1 MELKSMLEYQEL
13 DRQVF
18 MLEKK
23 LRESDELKN
32 ANKVLA
38 AFKQSQD
45 VIVGLSSKAQQRM
58 DAVVRLEEKYR
69 RIARELE
76 ELDSESDNI
85 EGVKEAEFYEKRL
98 SEIGK
103 TLKELEKD
111 IIAANDDLKR
121 LSGAISRELQDQQQL
136 KTQYAAAKKKYDNL
150 KITILKDA
158 QPFVKQMEPLKKDID
173 PKLMERYLR
182 VRNNKKMP
190 VLVPYTASGGF
201 GGCMMEL
208 SENEKG
214 KLTASGICECPN
226 CGRLVYK
233 V

>member
-190 VLVPYTASGGF
+190 VLVPYNASGGC

>member
-190 VLVPYTASGGF
+190 VLVPYTASGGR

>member
-190 VLVPYTASGGF
+190 VLVPYTASGGC

-208 SENEKG
+208 SESEKG
-214 KLTASGICECPN
+214 KLSANGICECPN

-233 V
+233 I

>member
-1 MELKSMLEYQEL
+1 M
-13 DRQVF
+13 
-18 MLEKK
+18 
-23 LRESDELKN
+23 
-32 ANKVLA
+32 
-38 AFKQSQD
+38 
-45 VIVGLSSKAQQRM
+45 
-58 DAVVRLEEKYR
+58 
-69 RIARELE
+69 
-76 ELDSESDNI
+76 
-85 EGVKEAEFYEKRL
+85 
-98 SEIGK
+98 
-103 TLKELEKD
+103 LEKD

-190 VLVPYTASGGF
+190 VLVPYTASGGC

-233 V
+233 A

>member
-58 DAVVRLEEKYR
+58 DAEVRLEEKYR

-190 VLVPYTASGGF
+190 VLVPYTASGGC

-208 SENEKG
+208 YENEKG

>member
-190 VLVPYTASGGF
+190 VLVPYTA
-201 GGCMMEL
+201 
-208 SENEKG
+208 
-214 KLTASGICECPN
+214 
-226 CGRLVYK
+226 
-233 V
+233 

>member
-190 VLVPYTASGGF
+190 VLVPYTASGGC

-208 SENEKG
+208 SESEKG

-226 CGRLVYK
+226 CGRLV
-233 V
+233 

>member
-18 MLEKK
+18 VLEKK

-190 VLVPYTASGGF
+190 VLVPYTASGGC

-208 SENEKG
+208 SESEKG

>member
-190 VLVPYTASGGF
+190 VLVPYTASGGC
-201 GGCMMEL
+201 GGRMMEL